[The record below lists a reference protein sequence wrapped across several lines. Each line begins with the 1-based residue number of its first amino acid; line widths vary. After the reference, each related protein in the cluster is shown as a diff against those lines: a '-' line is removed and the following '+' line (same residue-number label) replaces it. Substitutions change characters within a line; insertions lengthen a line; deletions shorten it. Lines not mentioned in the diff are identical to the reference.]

1 MHGYIND
8 MIWNNKI
15 QEVQEPL
22 QCECQLKQMLFSNE
36 ACE

>member
-22 QCECQLKQMLFSNE
+22 QFECQTPADVIQ
-36 ACE
+36 